1 MNHNEPWQIIYLEAI
16 GGSIDGADLPAIA
29 DADRVIVA
37 MNDEATAQHI
47 VNCVNAMRFFDPK
60 TVAKAASQTDPQNAL
75 IELAHPEGYH
85 VS

>member
-1 MNHNEPWQIIYLEAI
+1 MLIAMSELEASLMVL
-16 GGSIDGADLPAIA
+16 GCVVGYIA